1 MQLTLDFG
9 NSTTKAGIF
18 SGSELVHVQTKVLFS
33 NADLSGLLTKFQIER
48 GICSSV
54 THSSG
59 TAVKFLSA
67 RIPYIAMKPT
77 MTVPI
82 KNFYKTRS
90 TLGTDRL
97 AALIGARSFFPKAN
111 ALVISAGTCI
121 TYDVINAKAEY
132 YGGNITP
139 GLDMRLRSMHTFT
152 ARLPLVKKK
161 LTLDLFGH
169 TTRNS
174 MLTGALTGA
183 TLEMA
188 GFIQSYGRR
197 YKDLRVIIT
206 GGDAAFFIHRLS
218 SGRLQKE
225 YKIFALP
232 HLVLY
237 GLNEILLATN
247 ASDS

>member
-1 MQLTLDFG
+1 MHLTLDFG
-9 NSTTKAGIF
+9 NSATKAGIF
-18 SGSELVHVQTKVLFS
+18 SGTGLVHVQTKVRFS
-33 NADLSGLLTKFQIER
+33 NADLSGLLKKFPIDC
-48 GICSSV
+48 GISSSV
-54 THSSG
+54 TNSSVN
-59 TAVKFLSA
+59 AVKFLSSK
-67 RIPYIAMKPT
+67 IPFMAMKAT
-77 MTVPI
+77 MLLPI
-82 KNFYKTRS
+82 RNFYKTRS

-111 ALVISAGTCI
+111 VLVISAGTCI
-121 TYDVINAKAEY
+121 TYDVINAKGAY

-139 GLDMRLRSMHTFT
+139 GLQMRLRSMHTFT

-161 LTLDLFGH
+161 VTFDLFGS
-169 TTRNS
+169 TTRDS

-183 TLEMA
+183 TLEMS
-188 GFIQSYGRR
+188 GFIQSYRRR
-197 YKDLRVIIT
+197 YKNLRVIIT
-206 GGDAAFFIHRLS
+206 GGDAPFFIHRLS

-247 ASDS
+247 ASDT